1 MKLKSKLSCLIIIL
15 YKTSSSIMNRFLR
28 CNFLKYI
35 NLSTGLCDG
44 ILIFKNLLLIGD
56 IILLYLLV
64 IIIILLVKADFS
76 KITFNLFW
84 IVSFK
89 YS

>member
-28 CNFLKYI
+28 SNFLKYI
-35 NLSTGLCDG
+35 NLSTELCDG

-56 IILLYLLV
+56 IALLYLLV
-64 IIIILLVKADFS
+64 MIIILLVKTDFS
-76 KITFNLFW
+76 KITFNLF
-84 IVSFK
+84 
-89 YS
+89 